1 MLSVAPG
8 KGTMLHWKVTHL
20 RLFGQHKQ
28 DLIGVKKKKK
38 KTQSCVKGTWE
49 KFREKME
56 RSKVLKEPIKLYTK

>member
-8 KGTMLHWKVTHL
+8 KDTMLHWKVTHL

-38 KTQSCVKGTWE
+38 DSELCERDMGEVQRENGKIKSSQRTNKT
-49 KFREKME
+49 
-56 RSKVLKEPIKLYTK
+56 IY